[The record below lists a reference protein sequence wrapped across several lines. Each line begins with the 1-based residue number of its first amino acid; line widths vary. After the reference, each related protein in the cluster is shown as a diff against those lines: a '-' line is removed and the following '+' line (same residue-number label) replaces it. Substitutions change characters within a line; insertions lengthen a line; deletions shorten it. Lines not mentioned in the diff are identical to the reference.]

1 MLRYVI
7 LAIGSFNY
15 IHSKTGNMLIR
26 YCNDEVVAIIDPDQ
40 SGKIA
45 KQVLGWGGDIPCVSS
60 FKETLKFLP
69 THLVIGSAPQGGT
82 LDSKELFEIQ
92 NAIDNG
98 CHIISGMHFL
108 LNGDIELVKRA
119 KENGASLTDL
129 RKPPFPPKF
138 PRGSW
143 KDRKFPVMLVVGSDC
158 DTGKMTAAWELTIAL
173 KTKNKNVEFIGTGQT
188 GILLSG
194 KGVPIDAVV
203 SDFMAG
209 EIEYCLDQL
218 PEDTDLAI
226 VEGQGALNN
235 MFYSGVTLG
244 LLHGC
249 MPDFLIMTHEPG
261 RKIDAAGHPI
271 SNLNNLM
278 DMHIDLLRP
287 FKETKFLG
295 INLLTLKLDRD
306 HAMKTIENFMTEHSL
321 PVTDIIRFNKE
332 KFINEIE
339 IEINKWN

>member
-45 KQVLGWGGDIPCVSS
+45 KQVLGWGGHIPCVSS

-69 THLVIGSAPQGGT
+69 THLVIGSASQGGT
-82 LDSKELFEIQ
+82 LDSEELFEIQ

-98 CHIISGMHFL
+98 CNIISGMHFL

-143 KDRKFPVMLVVGSDC
+143 KDRKFPVMLIVGSDC

-173 KTKNKNVEFIGTGQT
+173 KTKYKNVEFIGTGQT

-218 PEDTDLAI
+218 PGNTDLAI

-271 SNLNNLM
+271 SNLKNLM
-278 DMHIDLLRP
+278 DIHIDLLRP

-306 HAMKTIENFMTEHSL
+306 HAIKTIEDFITEHNL

-339 IEINKWN
+339 IEINEWN

>member
-1 MLRYVI
+1 M
-7 LAIGSFNY
+7 
-15 IHSKTGNMLIR
+15 
-26 YCNDEVVAIIDPDQ
+26 D
-40 SGKIA
+40 A
-45 KQVLGWGGDIPCVSS
+45 KKYS
-60 FKETLKFLP
+60 P
-69 THLVIGSAPQGGT
+69 THLVVGNAPQGGV
-82 LDSKELFEIQ
+82 LDKKSKSERHDAIQ
-92 NAIDNG
+92 NG
-98 CHIISGMHFL
+98 CDIISGMHFF
-108 LNGDIELVKRA
+108 LNDDSELVKEA
-119 KENGASLTDL
+119 IKNNINLIDL
-129 RKPPFPPKF
+129 RKSRHPHNFPK
-138 PRGSW
+138 GSW
-143 KDRKFPVMLVVGSDC
+143 KKRKFPVLLIVGSDC

-173 KTKNKNVEFIGTGQT
+173 KTKHKNVEFIGTGQS
-188 GILLSG
+188 GILLSV

-218 PEDTDLAI
+218 PENTDLAI

-271 SNLNNLM
+271 SNLKNLM

-287 FKETKFLG
+287 FKKTKFLG

-332 KFINEIE
+332 KFIVQTLESA
-339 IEINKWN
+339 INQFKKKENYQLIVVDDGSNDN